1 MVIQRLINGEL
12 CLILI
17 WEEDL
22 NADGGVPPFEKVQ
35 PLPVPLFDQM
45 FSKGGGGLL
54 EPAIL
59 LDFIFQMSSKK
70 PASNT
75 PTEKKPA
82 VEGAEGAAAA
92 KEKKQRHKKRSE
104 TFSSYIFKVLKQVHP
119 DIGIS
124 NKAMLVM
131 NSFVTDIF
139 ERIAREGAR
148 LVDMNDRNTL
158 GSREIQTAV
167 RLVLPGDLAKHA
179 VSEGG
184 KAVAKFNAE

>member
-1 MVIQRLINGEL
+1 
-12 CLILI
+12 
-17 WEEDL
+17 
-22 NADGGVPPFEKVQ
+22 
-35 PLPVPLFDQM
+35 
-45 FSKGGGGLL
+45 
-54 EPAIL
+54 
-59 LDFIFQMSSKK
+59 MSQKK
-70 PASNT
+70 PASKT
-75 PTEKKPA
+75 PTKEKSPSEKKPTS
-82 VEGAEGAAAA
+82 EGSE
-92 KEKKQRHKKRSE
+92 EQSSDKKSIRHKKRIE

-139 ERIAREGAR
+139 ERIAREGAK

-167 RLVLPGDLAKHA
+167 RLALPGDLAYHA

-184 KAVAKFNAE
+184 KAVANFNAE

>member
-1 MVIQRLINGEL
+1 
-12 CLILI
+12 
-17 WEEDL
+17 
-22 NADGGVPPFEKVQ
+22 
-35 PLPVPLFDQM
+35 
-45 FSKGGGGLL
+45 
-54 EPAIL
+54 
-59 LDFIFQMSSKK
+59 MSTKK
-70 PASNT
+70 PASKT
-75 PTEKKPA
+75 PTEKKPV
-82 VEGAEGAAAA
+82 VEGEAEA
-92 KEKKQRHKKRSE
+92 EKDKSKSLRHKKRSE

-124 NKAMLVM
+124 NKAMNVM
-131 NSFVTDIF
+131 NNFVTDIF

-148 LVDMNDRNTL
+148 LVDMNEKNTL

>member
-1 MVIQRLINGEL
+1 MAGKKTAKKSRAFTFSECLCRLADAKNG
-12 CLILI
+12 
-17 WEEDL
+17 
-22 NADGGVPPFEKVQ
+22 
-35 PLPVPLFDQM
+35 
-45 FSKGGGGLL
+45 
-54 EPAIL
+54 AIFH
-59 LDFIFQMSSKK
+59 FIFSMSSKK
-70 PASNT
+70 PASKT

>member
-1 MVIQRLINGEL
+1 
-12 CLILI
+12 
-17 WEEDL
+17 
-22 NADGGVPPFEKVQ
+22 
-35 PLPVPLFDQM
+35 
-45 FSKGGGGLL
+45 
-54 EPAIL
+54 
-59 LDFIFQMSSKK
+59 MSSKK
-70 PASNT
+70 PASKT

-82 VEGAEGAAAA
+82 VEGADGAAAA
-92 KEKKQRHKKRSE
+92 AAKDKKLRHKKRAE

-124 NKAMLVM
+124 NKAMMVM

-139 ERIAREGAR
+139 ERMAREGAR
-148 LVDMNDRNTL
+148 LVDMNERNTL

>member
-1 MVIQRLINGEL
+1 
-12 CLILI
+12 
-17 WEEDL
+17 
-22 NADGGVPPFEKVQ
+22 
-35 PLPVPLFDQM
+35 M
-45 FSKGGGGLL
+45 FSKKS
-54 EPAIL
+54 AVA
-59 LDFIFQMSSKK
+59 FTSFQKMSSKK
-70 PASNT
+70 PASKT

-92 KEKKQRHKKRSE
+92 AKDKKQRHKKRAE

-139 ERIAREGAR
+139 ERIAREGSR

>member
-1 MVIQRLINGEL
+1 
-12 CLILI
+12 
-17 WEEDL
+17 
-22 NADGGVPPFEKVQ
+22 
-35 PLPVPLFDQM
+35 
-45 FSKGGGGLL
+45 
-54 EPAIL
+54 
-59 LDFIFQMSSKK
+59 MSSKK
-70 PASNT
+70 PASKT

-82 VEGAEGAAAA
+82 VEANDAAIAA
-92 KEKKQRHKKRSE
+92 VVGKDKRQRHKKRSE

-131 NSFVTDIF
+131 TSFVTDIF
-139 ERIAREGAR
+139 ERIATEGAR

-158 GSREIQTAV
+158 GSREVQTAV

>member
-1 MVIQRLINGEL
+1 
-12 CLILI
+12 
-17 WEEDL
+17 
-22 NADGGVPPFEKVQ
+22 
-35 PLPVPLFDQM
+35 
-45 FSKGGGGLL
+45 
-54 EPAIL
+54 
-59 LDFIFQMSSKK
+59 MSSKR
-70 PASNT
+70 PASKT

-82 VEGAEGAAAA
+82 VEAPATESAPAPAS
-92 KEKKQRHKKRSE
+92 KDKKQRHKKRSE

-139 ERIAREGAR
+139 ERIATEGAH

-158 GSREIQTAV
+158 GSREVQTAV

>member
-1 MVIQRLINGEL
+1 MFLFAKILGEQNS
-12 CLILI
+12 IRPARQNH
-17 WEEDL
+17 D
-22 NADGGVPPFEKVQ
+22 DTFGGQLTSF
-35 PLPVPLFDQM
+35 FR
-45 FSKGGGGLL
+45 
-54 EPAIL
+54 
-59 LDFIFQMSSKK
+59 MSSKK
-70 PASNT
+70 PASKT

-82 VEGAEGAAAA
+82 VEGEEQQGAAAA
-92 KEKKQRHKKRSE
+92 AKDKKQRHKKRSE

-124 NKAMLVM
+124 NKAMMVM

>member
-1 MVIQRLINGEL
+1 
-12 CLILI
+12 
-17 WEEDL
+17 
-22 NADGGVPPFEKVQ
+22 
-35 PLPVPLFDQM
+35 
-45 FSKGGGGLL
+45 
-54 EPAIL
+54 
-59 LDFIFQMSSKK
+59 MSSKK
-70 PASNT
+70 PASKT

-82 VEGAEGAAAA
+82 VEAADSGATPAAT
-92 KEKKQRHKKRSE
+92 KDKKQRHKKRSE

-139 ERIAREGAR
+139 ERIATEGAR

-158 GSREIQTAV
+158 GSREVQTAV

>member
-1 MVIQRLINGEL
+1 
-12 CLILI
+12 
-17 WEEDL
+17 
-22 NADGGVPPFEKVQ
+22 
-35 PLPVPLFDQM
+35 
-45 FSKGGGGLL
+45 
-54 EPAIL
+54 
-59 LDFIFQMSSKK
+59 MSSKK
-70 PASNT
+70 PASKA
-75 PTEKKPA
+75 PTEKKPTVQA
-82 VEGAEGAAAA
+82 IDGDAAPATT

-139 ERIAREGAR
+139 ERVATEGAR

-158 GSREIQTAV
+158 GSREVQTAV

-184 KAVAKFNAE
+184 KSVAKFNAE

>member
-1 MVIQRLINGEL
+1 MGKIERVCR
-12 CLILI
+12 
-17 WEEDL
+17 
-22 NADGGVPPFEKVQ
+22 
-35 PLPVPLFDQM
+35 
-45 FSKGGGGLL
+45 GLWRS
-54 EPAIL
+54 
-59 LDFIFQMSSKK
+59 FFKMSSKK
-70 PASNT
+70 PASKT

-82 VEGAEGAAAA
+82 VEGEEQQGAAAA
-92 KEKKQRHKKRSE
+92 AKDKKQRHKKRSE

-124 NKAMLVM
+124 NKAMMVM

>member
-1 MVIQRLINGEL
+1 MSEKNEIK
-12 CLILI
+12 
-17 WEEDL
+17 
-22 NADGGVPPFEKVQ
+22 GGVLKSF
-35 PLPVPLFDQM
+35 F
-45 FSKGGGGLL
+45 F
-54 EPAIL
+54 
-59 LDFIFQMSSKK
+59 MSAKK
-70 PASNT
+70 PASKT

-82 VEGAEGAAAA
+82 VEGVDAS
-92 KEKKQRHKKRSE
+92 KQDKKLRHKKRAE

-124 NKAMLVM
+124 NKAMMVM

-139 ERIAREGAR
+139 ERIAQEGAR
-148 LVDMNDRNTL
+148 LVDMNERNTL
-158 GSREIQTAV
+158 GSREVQTAV

>member
-1 MVIQRLINGEL
+1 
-12 CLILI
+12 
-17 WEEDL
+17 
-22 NADGGVPPFEKVQ
+22 
-35 PLPVPLFDQM
+35 
-45 FSKGGGGLL
+45 
-54 EPAIL
+54 
-59 LDFIFQMSSKK
+59 MSSKK
-70 PASNT
+70 PASKT

-82 VEGAEGAAAA
+82 AEGEAAEGAA
-92 KEKKQRHKKRSE
+92 KDKKLRHKKRSE

-124 NKAMLVM
+124 NKAMMVM

-139 ERIAREGAR
+139 ERIAQEGAR

-179 VSEGG
+179 VSE
-184 KAVAKFNAE
+184 

>member
-1 MVIQRLINGEL
+1 MYAYII
-12 CLILI
+12 ILFKDFYI
-17 WEEDL
+17 
-22 NADGGVPPFEKVQ
+22 
-35 PLPVPLFDQM
+35 
-45 FSKGGGGLL
+45 SKYSGAKRYQYNCLL
-54 EPAIL
+54 EKSRL
-59 LDFIFQMSSKK
+59 FLTSFFIMSSKK
-70 PASNT
+70 PASKT

-82 VEGAEGAAAA
+82 AEGEAGESAA
-92 KEKKQRHKKRSE
+92 KDKKLRHKKRSE

-124 NKAMLVM
+124 NKAMMVM

-139 ERIAREGAR
+139 ERIAQEGAR

-179 VSEGG
+179 VSEGT

>member
-1 MVIQRLINGEL
+1 MVAQNCEEFSVNFCGSKIVAFLAR
-12 CLILI
+12 I
-17 WEEDL
+17 WVGAKL
-22 NADGGVPPFEKVQ
+22 TSFFK
-35 PLPVPLFDQM
+35 
-45 FSKGGGGLL
+45 
-54 EPAIL
+54 
-59 LDFIFQMSSKK
+59 MSSKK
-70 PASNT
+70 PASKT

-82 VEGAEGAAAA
+82 VEGEEQQGAAAA
-92 KEKKQRHKKRSE
+92 AKDKKQRHKKRSE

-124 NKAMLVM
+124 NKAMMVM

>member
-1 MVIQRLINGEL
+1 MLIYSIHFSVDKIIKN
-12 CLILI
+12 
-17 WEEDL
+17 
-22 NADGGVPPFEKVQ
+22 PPFR
-35 PLPVPLFDQM
+35 
-45 FSKGGGGLL
+45 FSLL
-54 EPAIL
+54 R
-59 LDFIFQMSSKK
+59 MSSKK
-70 PASNT
+70 PASKT

-82 VEGAEGAAAA
+82 VEGAEQNNNQT
-92 KEKKQRHKKRSE
+92 KDKKLRHKKRAE

-124 NKAMLVM
+124 NKAMMVM

-139 ERIAREGAR
+139 ERIARESAR

-158 GSREIQTAV
+158 GSREVQTAV

>member
-1 MVIQRLINGEL
+1 
-12 CLILI
+12 
-17 WEEDL
+17 
-22 NADGGVPPFEKVQ
+22 
-35 PLPVPLFDQM
+35 
-45 FSKGGGGLL
+45 
-54 EPAIL
+54 
-59 LDFIFQMSSKK
+59 MSSKK
-70 PASNT
+70 PASKT

-82 VEGAEGAAAA
+82 VEAADSGATPAAT
-92 KEKKQRHKKRSE
+92 KDKKQRHKKRSE

-139 ERIAREGAR
+139 ERIATEGAR

-158 GSREIQTAV
+158 GSREVQTAV

-184 KAVAKFNAE
+184 NAVAKFNAE

>member
-1 MVIQRLINGEL
+1 
-12 CLILI
+12 
-17 WEEDL
+17 
-22 NADGGVPPFEKVQ
+22 
-35 PLPVPLFDQM
+35 
-45 FSKGGGGLL
+45 
-54 EPAIL
+54 
-59 LDFIFQMSSKK
+59 MSSKQ
-70 PASNT
+70 PASKT

-82 VEGAEGAAAA
+82 VEGVDAVA
-92 KEKKQRHKKRSE
+92 KPTEKKVRHKKRQE

-124 NKAMLVM
+124 NKAMMVM

-148 LVDMNDRNTL
+148 LVDMNERNTL
-158 GSREIQTAV
+158 GSREVQTAC

-179 VSEGG
+179 VAEGG